1 MTQEFCYKI
10 GHPATGYR
18 PGSHRSNGR
27 GGGFEFR
34 EHAPLSADPDPRR
47 LDLYASCRHP
57 HGDLMVRVFRERRAL
72 SVYVVADLSASM
84 GFSGVRR
91 KLDVLAELA
100 AATARSARRVGD
112 AFGFIGANGML
123 LEELRVAPTRS
134 KGWGELIALRLRRHV
149 PSGASVAGLLAAA
162 DQIGRHRALVFLASD
177 FHFPWPQ
184 LDRVLV
190 AFARHVVVPVVLWD
204 RAEFEPAMRFGL
216 ASLCDLESGQR
227 RLLFMRPALR
237 ARMRLAWAERQRELE
252 ACCLRRG
259 VRPLLL
265 ADGYEAERFTQYF
278 LDAHA

>member
-1 MTQEFCYKI
+1 MTTEFCYKI
-10 GHPATGYR
+10 GYPATGYR
-18 PGSHRSNGR
+18 PGSHRSDGK

-34 EHAPLSADPDPRR
+34 EHAPLLADPDPRR

-57 HGDLMVRVFRERRAL
+57 HGELMVRVFRQRRAL

-91 KLDVLAELA
+91 KLDVLADLT
-100 AATARSARRVGD
+100 AATASSAQRVGD
-112 AFGFIGANGML
+112 AFGFIGANGAV

-134 KGWGELIALRLRRHV
+134 KGWGQLIAERLRRHV
-149 PSGASVAGLLAAA
+149 PTGDSVSGLLAAA

-177 FHFPWPQ
+177 FHFPWPD

-190 AFARHVVVPVVLWD
+190 AFARHAVVPVVLWD
-204 RAEFEPAMRFGL
+204 RAEFEPGVRWGIG
-216 ASLCDLESGQR
+216 SVRDLESGQR

-237 ARMRLAWAERQRELE
+237 ARMRLARTQRQRGLE
-252 ACCLRRG
+252 ACCRRRG

-265 ADGYEAERFTQYF
+265 TDGFEAERITQYF